1 MLKKDH
7 YLFGVTVGILMPLS
21 LFAVIW
27 LMNFFLLKIHI
38 VDNYLNMP
46 AHILLS
52 ITGNLLPIRYYFVN
66 LKFEKTGRS
75 VLLIT
80 FILILSFF
88 AFNETLKNIL

>member
-1 MLKKDH
+1 MLKRDH
-7 YLFGVTVGILMPLS
+7 YLFGVAVGILMPLS

-27 LMNFFLLKIHI
+27 LINFFLLRINVVNH
-38 VDNYLNMP
+38 YLNMP
-46 AHILLS
+46 AHILIS
-52 ITGNLLPIRYYFVN
+52 IAGNLLLIRYYFVN

-80 FILILSFF
+80 FILMLSFF